1 MLATL
6 IGNIDVRR
14 AVTAAHQESR
24 GGTGMDRTISAP
36 NVREQN
42 DLGQFW
48 GRYFAEIPVCTH
60 EDCERIAH
68 EVDPFFP
75 YLDDRNRCDQHRL
88 ELSPS
93 APPVLS

>member
-1 MLATL
+1 M
-6 IGNIDVRR
+6 R
-14 AVTAAHQESR
+14 AQAPGESSQHTRDR
-24 GGTGMDRTISAP
+24 GETPVMDRTINAP
-36 NVREQN
+36 NGREQN

-60 EDCERIAH
+60 QDCERIAH

-88 ELSPS
+88 DPLVSDT
-93 APPVLS
+93 PVLS